1 MTAQSML
8 AETARAGDWLLAT
21 YALDLPADVDPWAR
35 VSRFAVGQTTGTWVE
50 VPGLTAELKEA
61 HEGRVVQ
68 VLPIPAADTTAALT
82 GTVSYHATIAFQRS
96 TSGPPCRSC

>member
-35 VSRFAVGQTTGTWVE
+35 VSRFAAGQTTGTWVE
-50 VPGLTAELKEA
+50 VPGLTAELAGTESLNGQPEPTERFLTLLHQQLHLGNGA
-61 HEGRVVQ
+61 
-68 VLPIPAADTTAALT
+68 LDALT
-82 GTVSYHATIAFQRS
+82 VP
-96 TSGPPCRSC
+96 GPGE

>member
-35 VSRFAVGQTTGTWVE
+35 VSRFAVDQTTGTWVE
-50 VPGLTAELKEA
+50 VPG
-61 HEGRVVQ
+61 
-68 VLPIPAADTTAALT
+68 
-82 GTVSYHATIAFQRS
+82 S
-96 TSGPPCRSC
+96 PPT

>member
-21 YALDLPADVDPWAR
+21 YALDL
-35 VSRFAVGQTTGTWVE
+35 
-50 VPGLTAELKEA
+50 
-61 HEGRVVQ
+61 
-68 VLPIPAADTTAALT
+68 PAADTTAALT